1 MTNTCVKGK
10 GRTLQSTL
18 KFIFTEITYKKF
30 IGFFLNRNCMSNL
43 DTVSQQQISC
53 KKCLNDTKL
62 DIACGFKLIVMIL
75 TYAVFS
81 CLLSALLFA

>member
-1 MTNTCVKGK
+1 
-10 GRTLQSTL
+10 
-18 KFIFTEITYKKF
+18 
-30 IGFFLNRNCMSNL
+30 MSNL